1 MLHRGR
7 GNAGDAGST
16 SADPRRFLERR
27 TPLACDPLS
36 LELMGIPDEL
46 VALACPEECVPSDGA
61 RAVGGIRERALDALQ
76 VREDPDLRP
85 YIWEMDECL

>member
-1 MLHRGR
+1 
-7 GNAGDAGST
+7 
-16 SADPRRFLERR
+16 
-27 TPLACDPLS
+27 
-36 LELMGIPDEL
+36 MGIPDELPDEL